1 MTATLCD
8 IVVDDELRSLI
19 PPLSDEE
26 RNTLESNL
34 LRDGCLDPLIVW
46 CEQQVLLDGHH
57 RKAICDRFGVDYE
70 TRELSLP
77 DRDAAKRWVIEHQF
91 GRRNLTPYQRAELA
105 LKLKPLIVEEAKQR
119 QQEAGCYGSEGGRG
133 NRKTLPKKSW
143 EGNVDKQEQEEI
155 ARIRAD
161 FAHDHD
167 VQRNLIGH
175 AQQRYAKERRR
186 LQMADDLQV
195 YIAATDTKIKVG
207 VSADPESRVEHLAT
221 SDPGIQCIAAFPG
234 DRRIEAAVIKKFA
247 AHSIGGEWFARTPEL
262 LDEICRY
269 VKKESQR
276 RNESAVGLAHVAGVS
291 QDTITKADYV
301 SSHADE
307 STKQKLRR
315 GETTINAEYKRLRKA
330 EQKQQRAERKA
341 ARPAPADCS
350 YRLIAADIADAVQHV
365 EAESIDWII
374 TDPPYPKEYLA
385 VYDHLAK
392 LADHALKPGGSM
404 VVMTGQSYLPQIIAS
419 LTASL
424 RYHWML
430 AYLTPGGQAAQLW
443 SRRVNTFWK
452 PLLWFTKGDYEGD
465 WIGDVCRS
473 DANDKRFHH
482 WGQSESGMADVI
494 ERLTDPGDLIL
505 DPFLGAGTTGVV
517 AVRMGRRFVGL
528 DVDADCVATAEDR
541 LAQVVEEARDEGK

>member
-26 RNTLESNL
+26 QAALEANV

-57 RKAICDRFGVDYE
+57 RKAICDRFGIDYE

-105 LKLKPLIVEEAKQR
+105 LKLKPLVAEQA
-119 QQEAGCYGSEGGRG
+119 AA
-133 NRKTLPKKSW
+133 RK
-143 EGNVDKQEQEEI
+143 
-155 ARIRAD
+155 
-161 FAHDHD
+161 
-167 VQRNLIGH
+167 
-175 AQQRYAKERRR
+175 
-186 LQMADDLQV
+186 
-195 YIAATDTKIKVG
+195 AAG
-207 VSADPESRVEHLAT
+207 VSADGQAGGRGKRKNLPDTCPERFVPNGNETREQLANAAGISGRTLSR
-221 SDPGIQCIAAFPG
+221 
-234 DRRIEAAVIKKFA
+234 
-247 AHSIGGEWFARTPEL
+247 
-262 LDEICRY
+262 
-269 VKKESQR
+269 
-276 RNESAVGLAHVAGVS
+276 
-291 QDTITKADYV
+291 ADYIAQ
-301 SSHADE
+301 HADDR
-307 STKQKLRR
+307 TKDRLRR
-315 GETTINAEYKRLRKA
+315 GDTTIHTEYKRLRKA

-341 ARPAPADCS
+341 SRPSPTGCP
-350 YRLIAADIADAVQHV
+350 YRLIAADIAEAVQHV

-385 VYDHLAK
+385 AYDHLAQ

-424 RYHWML
+424 RYHWTL

-482 WGQSESGMADVI
+482 WGQSEGGMADVI

-517 AVRMGRRFVGL
+517 AVRMGRRFVGM
-528 DVDADCVATAEDR
+528 DVDADCVTTAEDR
-541 LAQVVEEARDEGK
+541 MAQVVEEARNEGK

>member
-1 MTATLCD
+1 MTAALCD

-19 PPLSDEE
+19 PPLADEE
-26 RNTLESNL
+26 QAALEANV

-46 CEQQVLLDGHH
+46 REQQVLLDGHH

-105 LKLKPLIVEEAKQR
+105 LKLKPLIAEKATQKRLANLREGDTTPER
-119 QQEAGCYGSEGGRG
+119 QNSDSREIDN
-133 NRKTLPKKSW
+133 NRKL
-143 EGNVDKQEQEEI
+143 
-155 ARIRAD
+155 
-161 FAHDHD
+161 
-167 VQRNLIGH
+167 
-175 AQQRYAKERRR
+175 AK
-186 LQMADDLQV
+186 
-195 YIAATDTKIKVG
+195 
-207 VSADPESRVEHLAT
+207 
-221 SDPGIQCIAAFPG
+221 
-234 DRRIEAAVIKKFA
+234 
-247 AHSIGGEWFARTPEL
+247 
-262 LDEICRY
+262 
-269 VKKESQR
+269 
-276 RNESAVGLAHVAGVS
+276 AVGISHDTLA
-291 QDTITKADYV
+291 KADYIAER
-301 SSHADE
+301 ADE
-307 STKQKLRR
+307 STKDKLRR
-315 GETTINAEYKRLRKA
+315 GKTSIDKEYRSLHKA

-341 ARPAPADCS
+341 ARPSPTGCP
-350 YRLIAADIADAVQHV
+350 YRLITADIAEAVQHV

-392 LADHALKPGGSM
+392 LAYHALKPGGSM

-424 RYHWML
+424 RYHWTL
-430 AYLTPGGQAAQLW
+430 AYLTPGGQSAQLW

-482 WGQSESGMADVI
+482 WGQSEGGMADVI

-541 LAQVVEEARDEGK
+541 LAQVVEEAGDEGK